1 MVKSHIEVD
10 QAVLM
15 NEVKY
20 ISKRVDELTI
30 KFDNMESRF
39 VTQEEWK
46 PIKNIV
52 NGVVAL
58 LLTSVIV
65 ALVALVI
72 RQ

>member
-30 KFDNMESRF
+30 KFDSMESRF
-39 VTQEEWK
+39 VTQDEWK

-58 LLTSVIV
+58 LLTSVVV

-72 RQ
+72 KQ

>member
-1 MVKSHIEVD
+1 MVKNNIEVD

-20 ISKRVDELTI
+20 ISKRVDELTT

-58 LLTSVIV
+58 LLTSVVV

-72 RQ
+72 KK

>member
-1 MVKSHIEVD
+1 MVKNNIEVD

-20 ISKRVDELTI
+20 ISKRVDELTA

-58 LLTSVIV
+58 LLTSVVV

-72 RQ
+72 KK

>member
-1 MVKSHIEVD
+1 MVKNNIEVD

-20 ISKRVDELTI
+20 ISKRVDELTA

-58 LLTSVIV
+58 LLTSVVV
-65 ALVALVI
+65 ALVALVVKK
-72 RQ
+72 

>member
-20 ISKRVDELTI
+20 ISKRVDELTT

-58 LLTSVIV
+58 LLTSVVV
-65 ALVALVI
+65 ALVALVVKK
-72 RQ
+72 